1 LLALQTPGNL
11 HGNARSL
18 RGGTLTQL
26 LKLTQDRRGYAG
38 SGEPLH
44 VSTNVYNLAYQ
55 YPLYNGRVSKNP
67 AGSLVN
73 HLYTCQ
79 SRTAASAL
87 LVQATPSGLEWP
99 QVLDR
104 LPNLGAL
111 LVS

>member
-1 LLALQTPGNL
+1 MLALQTPGNL

-44 VSTNVYNLAYQ
+44 VSTNVYNLAYR

-87 LVQATPSGLEWP
+87 LVQAAPSGLEWP